1 MRRTKEDTEV
11 TRQTIMDAAI
21 KVFTRLG
28 YANTR
33 LEDVAIQAGVTR
45 GAVYHH
51 FGGKVELYT
60 ALTQER
66 FASAMQGVTQIM
78 QDGLSP
84 RATIERLIVYSLELL
99 ENDTLYRAVQELSFF
114 KTAYAPEL
122 EALMEVKFDNT
133 KKLLS
138 YLTKL
143 INEGIR
149 NNEFRSD
156 LDPQASAAAVIGLIN
171 GVTVTWLIAPASF
184 SIKKKAAAIANTL
197 LRGMG

>member
-1 MRRTKEDTEV
+1 MRRTKENTEV
-11 TRQTIMDAAI
+11 TRQSILDAAI

-33 LEDVAIQAGVTR
+33 LEDVAVQAGVTR
-45 GAVYHH
+45 GAIYHH

-66 FASAMQGVTQIM
+66 FDSAMQGVTQIM
-78 QDGLSP
+78 QDGLST
-84 RATIERLIVYSLELL
+84 RTTIERLIVYSLELL
-99 ENDTLYRAVQELSFF
+99 ENDALYRAVQELSFF

-122 EALMEVKFDNT
+122 EALMEVKSENI
-133 KKLLS
+133 KKLFN

-143 INEGIR
+143 IAQGIR
-149 NNEFRSD
+149 NNEFRAD
-156 LDPQASAAAVIGLIN
+156 LDPQAAAAAVMGVIN

-184 SIKKKAAAIANTL
+184 SIKKKASAIATTL
-197 LRGMG
+197 LQGMG

>member
-1 MRRTKEDTEV
+1 MRRTKENTEV
-11 TRQTIMDAAI
+11 TRQSILDAAI

-33 LEDVAIQAGVTR
+33 LEDVAVQAGVTR
-45 GAVYHH
+45 GAIYHH

-66 FASAMQGVTQIM
+66 FDSAMQGVAQIM
-78 QDGLSP
+78 QDGLST
-84 RATIERLIVYSLELL
+84 RTTIERLIVYSLELL
-99 ENDTLYRAVQELSFF
+99 ENDALYRAVQELSFF

-122 EALMEVKFDNT
+122 EALMEVKSENI
-133 KKLLS
+133 KKLFN

-143 INEGIR
+143 IAQGIR
-149 NNEFRSD
+149 NNEFRAD
-156 LDPQASAAAVIGLIN
+156 LDPQAAAAAVMGVIN

-184 SIKKKAAAIANTL
+184 SIKKKASAIATTL
-197 LRGMG
+197 LQGMG